1 MVPLVPHCLTPPLL
15 TLLSPPPPPPTLPP
29 RPPPPPPPQ
38 QTPLMRAC
46 ANGWAAVAEILLQ
59 KGANINHTDIFGRT
73 ALHRAAGTG
82 RPTVIALLLNSSP
95 KADIVARTN
104 DGWTALH
111 FAARIGAVAVASK
124 LIKGGA
130 DVHAKCNYGFTAED
144 VVEQYKNGRWKET
157 KEVLQLAS

>member
-1 MVPLVPHCLTPPLL
+1 MRGHQPIVEALL
-15 TLLSPPPPPPTLPP
+15 AAGAAVDPVDE
-29 RPPPPPPPQ
+29 RG